1 MIEKLLDE
9 LAEMREGIVEEFE
22 EDSGED
28 FDVTDA
34 WDDDV
39 SFYAGLDRGIELV
52 LGIVEELQK
61 DE

>member
-9 LAEMREGIVEEFE
+9 LAEMRKGIVEEFE

>member
-1 MIEKLLDE
+1 MIERLLDE
-9 LAEMREGIVEEFE
+9 LAELRKGIVEEFE

-61 DE
+61 

>member
-9 LAEMREGIVEEFE
+9 LAEMRKGIIEEFE
-22 EDSGED
+22 EDNGED
-28 FDVTDA
+28 FDVTKA

>member
-9 LAEMREGIVEEFE
+9 LAEMRKGIIEEFE